1 MARLADA
8 ACTKAKAPPWG
19 KRGFLW
25 RSGRGGVGTAGFL
38 TLSIG
43 DEEGSIDNCGAS
55 VADQSASEMEAGSL
69 ER

>member
-1 MARLADA
+1 MYESESPA
-8 ACTKAKAPPWG
+8 WG

-43 DEEGSIDNCGAS
+43 AEEGSIDNCGAS
-55 VADQSASEMEAGSL
+55 VRDQAASEMEAGIA
-69 ER
+69 